1 MFDPVPFEET
11 GFIEDCAGTVHRRLS
26 QCAEITRMALG
37 LSRQMTCELLQEC
50 PRRSIGQREGWRT
63 VRYED
68 CGKHEATSLM

>member
-1 MFDPVPFEET
+1 
-11 GFIEDCAGTVHRRLS
+11 
-26 QCAEITRMALG
+26 
-37 LSRQMTCELLQEC
+37 LLQEC